1 MTLRFLI
8 DAQLPPK
15 LAATLRDVGYEV
27 SHVAEIG
34 MLASSDKSIWNQA
47 GKLNA
52 ALVTKDRDF
61 LTIRAA
67 AETGPTVVWVR
78 AGNVGNRQ
86 LIASFVR
93 ALPAVVAAIE
103 RREAVVEIV
112 APCRP

>member
-15 LAATLRDVGYEV
+15 LAATLRDLGVEAT
-27 SHVAEIG
+27 HVAAIG
-34 MLASSDKSIWNQA
+34 MLASPDHSIWSEANR
-47 GKLNA
+47 LNA

-67 AETGPTVVWVR
+67 AESGPTVVWVR
-78 AGNVGNRQ
+78 AGNVDNRQ

-93 ALPAVVAAIE
+93 AIPAVMAAIE
-103 RREAVVEIV
+103 RGEAVVEIV
-112 APCRP
+112 APRRL